1 MHVGWECVAV
11 QAAVVC
17 PADRCTSTVDHP
29 FGSPFPMVVIVG
41 MVTMPVVVAPAAH
54 VIAVDL
60 TRPEDVTESSVR
72 RS

>member
-1 MHVGWECVAV
+1 
-11 QAAVVC
+11 
-17 PADRCTSTVDHP
+17 
-29 FGSPFPMVVIVG
+29 MVVIVG